1 MSDQQDTEPRIPQT
15 DSSGKDHAS
24 RLLMG
29 GSIFAVIV
37 VMGLVI
43 SLLIWW
49 RGGDEPLVPAGD
61 QSPDATTEIQSTQFE
76 LDPFFD
82 EKGRVVYV
90 PLDERGVALP
100 QSSPAAGRSAATAPS
115 GIMLQRIHG
124 NMILPFSTSDGPT
137 GFSDAGV
144 ATGFARTAQGAGLAI
159 VHYLGYLSSGNDRIK
174 LLQDA
179 GLVIDDHG
187 YLAEQIKLNDSGTP
201 AAVRDSFP
209 YRVFEMIKVNFND
222 DLARVHIGMTVD
234 RKDGRTE
241 NRDLWSDVV
250 WRDGTGWVV
259 KLGDLNTATG
269 QVVPDFADGWSSWW

>member
-37 VMGLVI
+37 VMGLVL
-43 SLLIWW
+43 SVWIWW

-61 QSPDATTEIQSTQFE
+61 QGAKATTEIQTTQFE

-82 EKGRVVYV
+82 NQGRVVYV

-100 QSSPAAGRSAATAPS
+100 QSSPATGRSATTAPS

-124 NMILPFSTSDGPT
+124 NMIVPFSTSDGPT
-137 GFSDAGV
+137 GFTDSGV
-144 ATGFARTAQGAGLAI
+144 ATGFARTPQGAGLAA
-159 VHYLGYLSSGNDRIK
+159 VHYLGYLTTGNDRIK

-179 GLVIDDHG
+179 GRIEDTAGLV
-187 YLAEQIKLNDSGTP
+187 AEQIKYNAAGAGRATPDS
-201 AAVRDSFP
+201 SP
-209 YRVFEMIKVNFND
+209 YGVFELMKVNYNA
-222 DLARVHIGMTVD
+222 DLARVHLGTTIQM
-234 RKDGRTE
+234 KDGRTE
-241 NRDLWSDVV
+241 NRDLWADVV
-250 WRDGTGWVV
+250 WRDGTGWVL
-259 KLGDLNTATG
+259 KIGDASSTG
-269 QVVPDFADGWSSWW
+269 MKVVPDFAEGWTSWW